1 MSLVIY
7 PNFTPRLKENPF
19 VELYRKDYIR
29 RSIENLLKLAEEKRD
44 GIKCNLQ
51 RGYEVAGEYTANVIE
66 IKCVD
71 YTTFPISEVTIPII
85 WEQELD
91 EVCDTRVIQRVK
103 KFLRTKSLEDF
114 ADVVFTWISTEN
126 CKSKRLWEI
135 MTSLGLDKLFTFDQV
150 QKLFIPDLLSYPFRP

>member
-1 MSLVIY
+1 MGWIITQGFVPEL
-7 PNFTPRLKENPF
+7 ENPYK
-19 VELYRKDYIR
+19 ELYRKDYIR
-29 RSIENLLKLAEEKRD
+29 NAIKNLINLVEEK
-44 GIKCNLQ
+44 GEVKCRLEKRVNS
-51 RGYEVAGEYTANVIE
+51 AGEYDAE
-66 IKCVD
+66 IIAVKCVD

>member
-1 MSLVIY
+1 LSVVIY
-7 PNFTPRLKENPF
+7 PKFAPKLKENPF
-19 VELYRKDYIR
+19 KELYKKDYIR
-29 RSIENLLKLAEEKRD
+29 RAIENLLKLAEEKRD
-44 GIKCNLQ
+44 RIKCNLQ
-51 RGYEVAGEYTANVIE
+51 RGYEVAGEYIASVIE

-91 EVCDTRVIQRVK
+91 EVCDTRVIQRAK

-114 ADVVFTWISTEN
+114 ASEVFTWISTED

-135 MTSLGLDKLFTFDQV
+135 MVSLGLDKLFTFDQV
-150 QKLFIPDLLSYPFRP
+150 RRLFIPDLLSYPFRP